1 MHIKVRVGQPD
12 AIKILASA
20 GGGSV
25 SAVTAQNVIGGIA
38 SVTQLSVSGI
48 STLSGGLNLTGGLS
62 LDNLV
67 VTGITTSA
75 SFIGPLTG
83 NVTGNL
89 IGNVTGNL
97 TGTASTA
104 TTALG
109 LSGIP
114 NITVSALNASSL
126 SVSGL
131 STLTGIVT
139 TTNDLYVG
147 GDLYVGDDI
156 VLDSLTGNSL
166 NITGIATVNS
176 LNVPTNVT
184 IGGNLSVGGTL
195 TYEDCLLYTSPSPRD
210 S

>member
-1 MHIKVRVGQPD
+1 MPIKVRVGQSD

-139 TTNDLYVG
+139 TTND
-147 GDLYVGDDI
+147 
-156 VLDSLTGNSL
+156 
-166 NITGIATVNS
+166 
-176 LNVPTNVT
+176 
-184 IGGNLSVGGTL
+184 
-195 TYEDCLLYTSPSPRD
+195 CLLYTSPSPRD
-210 S
+210 